1 MINVKRY
8 NDRIDINERTIHE
21 GIKFIL
27 FHFEKQHKLF
37 PRTIKTK
44 NFDQFK
50 VEEAPIVQTSINKIF
65 NVFKESDYYDCKIN
79 CLPCDNNSS
88 PSHNTDINNTIKSK
102 TCAPE
107 SSFILIYINME
118 DFSYDRKKLDIVLNK
133 TLKKLSAKFYGD
145 AYPTVLW
152 VGTGYRIYQPLDGII
167 FENHKTFFDLFRYT
181 NGQGMATE
189 FLKFAQI
196 FFTDGKGDT
205 KKLTSVKSCFL
216 EVPGTFNY
224 KNGEQVKIIQKWD
237 GKNPSIKWISYDF
250 KNYLMQKRIDKIH
263 ERKKEIEKKISA
275 LDKQQ
280 QENMSYKDLID

>member
-8 NDRIDINERTIHE
+8 SDKIDINERIVYE

-44 NFDQFK
+44 NFQFK
-50 VEEAPIVQTSINKIF
+50 VEDASIVQTSINKIF
-65 NVFKESDYYDCKIN
+65 DVFKESDYYDCKIN
-79 CLPCDNNSS
+79 CIPYDDNSKQ
-88 PSHNTDINNTIKSK
+88 SHNTNIKSTIKSK
-102 TCAPE
+102 TSAPE
-107 SSFILIYINME
+107 SSFIMIYLTMA
-118 DFSYDRKKLDIVLNK
+118 DFSYDKRKLDIVLNK
-133 TLKKLSAKFYGD
+133 TLKKLSVKFYGD

-152 VGTGYRIYQPLDGII
+152 VGNGYRIYQPLDGMI
-167 FENHKTFFDLFRYT
+167 FENDKTFFDLFQST
-181 NGQGMATE
+181 NGQDIATE

-196 FFTDGKGDT
+196 FFTEEKGDT
-205 KKLTSVKSCFL
+205 KKITSIKSCFL

-224 KNGEQVKIIQKWD
+224 KNGEQIKIIHKWD

-263 ERKKEIEKKISA
+263 ERKKEIEKKIFA
-275 LDKQQ
+275 LGKQ
-280 QENMSYKDLID
+280 QENVSKDLVD